1 MTTTWTQADITALE
15 AKIKAARRR
24 ARFGDRE
31 VEYEPIGE
39 MLKLL
44 QTMKEAVAAASNAT
58 PTRTTYAT
66 VSKGRRRQLG
76 G

>member
-1 MTTTWTQADITALE
+1 MTTTWTQADVAALE
-15 AKIKAARRR
+15 AAIKRGDLRV
-24 ARFGDRE
+24 RFGDRE
-31 VEYEPIGE
+31 VQKNSISE

-44 QTMKEAVAAASNAT
+44 QTMKDAVAAASNAT

-76 G
+76 D